1 MQERH
6 SNRLSYF
13 EDSACTAR
21 EFYLPYVEKHHRIGQ
36 GVRVLEVGCGEGGNL
51 LPFAERGC
59 RVTGLDISSN
69 RISQAQEFFQPTGYA
84 ACFLCIDFMKMEAPS
99 PEKRYDILLIHDVI
113 EHIGRKEDF
122 IRHTRSFLAPDGII
136 FWGFPAWHM
145 PFGGHQQ
152 ICRSRVCSHLPFIHL
167 FPNLL
172 YKGILRLCGESPA
185 RQEELLD
192 IKRTRMTIEH
202 FERLQAVCGFTLI
215 DRTLWLVN
223 PHYQRKFGLR
233 PRKLGNVFSRLRHAR
248 NFLSTSCFYLTDY
261 HDHLPSY
268 DE

>member
-6 SNRLSYF
+6 SNRLFYF
-13 EDSACTAR
+13 EDSAHTSR
-21 EFYLPYVEKHHRIGQ
+21 EFYLPYVERFHPIGQ

-59 RVTGLDISSN
+59 SVTGLDLSST
-69 RISQAQEFFQPTGYA
+69 RIHQAQEFFQPTGYA
-84 ACFLCIDFMKMEAPS
+84 ARFICADFMETPS

-113 EHIGRKEDF
+113 EHIDKKEDF
-122 IRHTRSFLAPDGII
+122 IRHARSFLAPDGII
-136 FWGFPAWHM
+136 FWGFPAWQM

-152 ICRSRVCSHLPFIHL
+152 ICRSRICSHLPFIHL
-167 FPNLL
+167 LPNLL
-172 YKGILRLCGESPA
+172 YKGILQLCGESPA

-202 FERLQAVCGFTLI
+202 FESLQAACGCTLI

-223 PHYQRKFGLR
+223 THYQRKLGLK
-233 PRKLGNVFSRLRHAR
+233 PRKLNRMLSRMKYLR
-248 NFLSTSCFYLTDY
+248 NWLSTSCFYA
-261 HDHLPSY
+261 SR
-268 DE
+268 